1 MRRITISQA
10 RRFALA
16 AQGFTGDRPTGRV
29 DTRHYRKV
37 VDHVRLIQLDSV
49 NVFSRAHFMPFFS
62 RLGRYD
68 RDGLDKWL
76 WRSGE
81 MFEYWGHE
89 ASLIPSGHHRLFR
102 WQMERGA
109 NWKAMTRLQEK
120 EPGYIEDVLNQV
132 RERGP
137 IQTKELDDPG
147 ERIGRTMWNWN
158 TGKLALEILFIE
170 GRITCADRPNFTR
183 MYDICDRVIPREHL
197 DAPDMS
203 REEAQTTLLDLAA
216 RAMGVASADDLGD
229 YYRIRMPEIRPL
241 VDRMAKSGR
250 LIEVNVEGWDK
261 TGYLHPDAV
270 LPRSASGTALL
281 SPFDNLIWY
290 RPRVERLWNFRY
302 RIEIYVPEPQ
312 RIYGYY
318 VLPFMLDGQL
328 VGRVDLKTDR
338 QAGSLRVKGAFAE
351 PNVDKPAVGR
361 ALYDELE
368 LVANW
373 LGMDDIEIV
382 DNGDLAPHLSNLR

>member
-68 RDGLDKWL
+68 RDGLDEWL

-89 ASLIPSGHHRLFR
+89 ASLIPSDHHRLFR

-120 EPGYIEDVLNQV
+120 EPGYIEDVLDQV

-147 ERIGRTMWNWN
+147 KRIGRTMWNWN

-183 MYDICDRVIPREHL
+183 MYDVPDRVIPREHL
-197 DAPDMS
+197 NASDLG
-203 REEAQTTLLDLAA
+203 REEAQTTLLELAA
-216 RAMGVASADDLGD
+216 RAMGVVTADDLGD

-250 LIEVNVEGWDK
+250 LIEVDVEGWDK

-270 LPRSASGTALL
+270 LPRTARGTALL

-338 QAGSLRVKGAFAE
+338 QAGLLRVKGAFAE
-351 PNVDKPAVGR
+351 PDVDKPAVGR
-361 ALYDELE
+361 VLYEELE

-382 DNGDLAPHLSNLR
+382 NNGDLAPHLSNLR